1 MKTDGRRESS
11 NIEDRRGQSAGGRRF
26 PGGGMGAGGG
36 LGLVVIVVLA
46 LLFGIDPRQVI
57 DPSAL
62 QEPSIETPA
71 DQSAPVQETAREA
84 ERRKLIGVVLAET
97 EDAWNAIFAANGAR
111 YEEPTLVLF
120 RDQVQSACGFAQSAA
135 GPFYCP
141 ADRKLFLDL
150 AFFDDMSTKLG
161 ADGDFAMAYVVAH
174 EVAHHVQTLLGV
186 SGKVNRLR
194 QQGSETEAN
203 ALSVKLEL
211 QADCLAGIWA
221 NKAQRQS
228 QLLEAG
234 DIEEA
239 LNAAAAVGD
248 DRLQKRAQG
257 YVVPES
263 FTHGTSA
270 ERVEWF
276 KRGLQTGDL
285 DSCDT
290 FAGRM

>member
-46 LLFGIDPRQVI
+46 LFFGIDPRQVI

-62 QEPSIETPA
+62 EAPTAETPA
-71 DQSAPVQETAREA
+71 DQATPLQETAREA

-97 EDAWNAIFAANGAR
+97 EDAWHAIFAANGAR

-120 RDQVQSACGFAQSAA
+120 RDQVQSACGFAQSAS

-150 AFFDDMSTKLG
+150 AFFDDMSTKL
-161 ADGDFAMAYVVAH
+161 
-174 EVAHHVQTLLGV
+174 
-186 SGKVNRLR
+186 R
-194 QQGSETEAN
+194 QQGSQAQAN

-248 DRLQKRAQG
+248 DRLQKRGQG

-285 DSCDT
+285 GSCDT
-290 FAGRM
+290 FAGGI